1 MPSPVSDVCDSLH
14 SDLLQPLGITFW
26 PHDDGSISYFL
37 ADGTFVYLSAKSV
50 RYLHRYFRSGR
61 WWDCELCAGLADLL
75 LTQYVCRWRDMPT
88 ADAVEIL
95 DLVGLLV
102 YVYQRS

>member
-1 MPSPVSDVCDSLH
+1 MSSAVADARESLH
-14 SDLLQPLGITFW
+14 SELLEPLGITYW

-37 ADGTFVYLSAKSV
+37 ADGTFVYLSSKSV
-50 RYLHRYFRSGR
+50 CYLHRYFRSGR

-75 LTQYVCRWRDMPT
+75 LTQYVCRWRDMST
-88 ADAVEIL
+88 ADAAEIL
-95 DLVGLLV
+95 DLVRLLV